1 MLWSRF
7 RPVPDF
13 ISDLIVVK
21 ELTILGAFG
30 VARRSYQAAI
40 ELIESEAIDL
50 NPLHTHDF
58 GLEDAETAIQT
69 LAGEIP
75 GENCIH
81 ACMRPSLG

>member
-30 VARRSYQAAI
+30 VTRRSYQA
-40 ELIESEAIDL
+40 AIDL

-58 GLEDAETAIQT
+58 GPEDAETAIQT

-81 ACMRPSLG
+81 ACIRPSLG